1 MRTATAPMRFVE
13 IRNFDGLVFPVQ
25 HAIFCPDERFVLAIY
40 EIDKWQYT
48 VQPFRRGGIPCLLD
62 LEADEIIRWFG
73 PFSNPCESIAL
84 HATDGL
90 ALSSD
95 AKGAIDLWDV
105 GTGRRIRR
113 FARWRGLWASLTG
126 WLTGRLSTVVGQKV
140 IFSPDGRFA
149 LSFNVA

>member
-1 MRTATAPMRFVE
+1 
-13 IRNFDGLVFPVQ
+13 
-25 HAIFCPDERFVLAIY
+25 
-40 EIDKWQYT
+40 
-48 VQPFRRGGIPCLLD
+48 
-62 LEADEIIRWFG
+62 
-73 PFSNPCESIAL
+73 
-84 HATDGL
+84 
-90 ALSSD
+90 LSSD

-149 LSFNVA
+149 LSFNVAVGQPLRLWDLATGQEVGAFGGGHLRDYREVAFLPSSSKVVSVGCDNSSEFLWVWDLRGGKQLQALRGPAQGARRLALAPDGESVLIGTS